1 MTAMR
6 EQFLKC
12 QVYKGMFSDELAI
25 KVSSKRGD
33 ASFFVPKNLVQE
45 SEGRVKVR
53 VYREGQTSWAV
64 LPDEN
69 QTAVPVEEGD
79 LLAV

>member
-1 MTAMR
+1 MR

-12 QVYKGMFSDELAI
+12 QIYKGMFSDELAI
-25 KVSSKRGD
+25 KVTSKRGD
-33 ASFFVPKNLVQE
+33 TSFFVPKNLVQE
-45 SEGRVKVR
+45 SRGTVKVR

-69 QTAVPVEEGD
+69 QTAVPVHEGD